1 VSIRKIQKIGNSA
14 GILLPKGWLES
25 QGLKAGSKV
34 RIEVSERRVS
44 VMPEISDK
52 DIKVDN
58 RFMRELARSLK
69 RNQNALKRLS

>member
-1 VSIRKIQKIGNSA
+1 MSIRKIQKIGNSA